1 MINFI
6 VATFKWLPTPLFL
19 LVSAVFTFFSIFVAV
34 ALIKALLQIIQFVVK
49 ALGGVLGKVAAL
61 FV

>member
-6 VATFKWLPTPLFL
+6 VADFKWLPTPLFL
-19 LVSAVFTFFSIFVAV
+19 LVSAVFTFFSIFVAIS
-34 ALIKALLQIIQFVVK
+34 LIKALLQIIQFIVK

>member
-34 ALIKALLQIIQFVVK
+34 ALIKALLQIIQFVIK